1 MATIPSISMI
11 PSGYKANKIY
21 SVLPTD
27 GTADLNFSRSGT
39 ATRTNS
45 QGLIETVANG
55 VPRLDYTSGSCPSFL
70 LEPSVTNIITYSQ
83 DFSNWIIGTSILNA
97 NNLISPDGTVNASTI
112 TKTDNF
118 GGIAK
123 FNSSAVSGE
132 IYTYSVF
139 VKIKTSNYVGLRAA
153 GATSDVRK
161 NFNLLTGV
169 VTNASSGN
177 QSGFISSN
185 VENLSNGWVRV
196 SISFTSDDTTL
207 DTNIYA
213 GIIGTSAN
221 NGELGIFGAQLE
233 KTPFATSLIPTLL
246 GNAETRGSE
255 FVQKGGLGSYIKSSE
270 GVLFLELEPQKR
282 LTNKYISLTDGTGN
296 AASDNTVVVQFR
308 PDGSVR
314 LYADGTSN
322 IVVITPPFPEKENL
336 KIAVRFKENDWK
348 LYINGIGYTSSFT
361 PSAVTNLN
369 DLDLGLWYSLS
380 TTTLAGEVKGIKIYK
395 SGLINAELETL
406 SSYTS
411 FSEMATSLNYTI

>member
-27 GTADLNFSRSGT
+27 GGSDLNFTRSGT

-45 QGLIETVANG
+45 QGLIETVLNG

-97 NNLISPDGTVNASTI
+97 NNLISPDGTLNASTI

-123 FNSSAVSGE
+123 FNSSAVSGQ

-139 VKIKTSNYVGLRAA
+139 VKIKTSNYVGLRVA
-153 GATSDVRK
+153 GATNDVRK

-169 VTNASSGN
+169 VTNAGSGN

-185 VENLSNGWVRV
+185 VENLTNGWVRV
-196 SISFTSDDTTL
+196 SISLTSDDTTL

-246 GNAETRGSE
+246 GNVETRGVETVNKPS
-255 FVQKGGLGSYIKSSE
+255 LSPYINSSE
-270 GVLFLELEPQKR
+270 GVLFVELETIGKDITR
-282 LTNKYISLTDGTGN
+282 YISLSDGSSSS
-296 AASDNTVVVQFR
+296 ASDDTVVLQLR
-308 PDGSVR
+308 DNGSIR
-314 LYADGTSN
+314 LYADGLSN
-322 IVVITPPFPEKENL
+322 IVVITPPFADKENL
-336 KIAVRFKENDWK
+336 KIAVRFKANDWK
-348 LYINGIGYTSSFT
+348 LYVNGIGYTSAFT
-361 PSAVTNLN
+361 PSAITGLSEF
-369 DLDLGLWYSLS
+369 DLGLWYTSGFN
-380 TTTLAGEVKGIKIYK
+380 TVGEVKGVKIYK